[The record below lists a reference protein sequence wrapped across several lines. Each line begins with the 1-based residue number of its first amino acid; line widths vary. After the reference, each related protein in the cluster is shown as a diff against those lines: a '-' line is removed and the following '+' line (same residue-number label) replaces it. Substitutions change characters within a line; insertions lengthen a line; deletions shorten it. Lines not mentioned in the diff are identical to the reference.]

1 MKKYFILFLIL
12 SIVIIMSGC
21 NQSKIES
28 VESLSFPIR
37 EDMTLESSYESS
49 VEDIKVEVSTYIV
62 KGGTLDSFLF
72 EYEKSLNEDNWV
84 TARNLKPNGIV
95 VEKNNKSVTILAYEQ
110 EGKLLVDIIPTPK
123 IEE

>member
-1 MKKYFILFLIL
+1 MG
-12 SIVIIMSGC
+12 GC

-28 VESLSFPIR
+28 VESLNFPIR